1 LKTKN
6 IKTAIKPIAVT
17 ENLENNTLLIE
28 KMNDLLIKKTIAF
41 FEDSF
46 RTEPQKIVLSPGRIN
61 IIGEHIDYND
71 GYVLPAAIDKIIC
84 FAFEKSNSNTSKIIA
99 IDLDDSFEIE
109 VADAMELTENVWTNY
124 IRGVINQLK
133 IKGFKFDGFNCVFS
147 SNIPVGSGLSSSAAL
162 ECGFLYGIN
171 ELFDLKIKP
180 VDIALMGQSAEHW
193 VGINCG
199 IMDQFSS
206 VMGQEN
212 KVIKIDCRTL
222 EYEYHN
228 ADFNDYSLILFDS
241 NVKHSLM
248 TSAYNER
255 RQQCEEGIA
264 IIKSNFP
271 EITSFR
277 DCNEQH
283 VLGLQQVMSANVFK
297 RCLFVVKEIKRVTQ
311 ACDALDK
318 GDIET
323 LGKLMFE
330 THQGLSV
337 DYEVSCA
344 ELDMIVDT
352 LKKEDAVVGSRLMGG
367 GFGGCTINLI
377 KKGHEERIKQQLSA
391 LYLETFGIELKIY
404 DVKIGNGTSLYIA

>member
-1 LKTKN
+1 
-6 IKTAIKPIAVT
+6 
-17 ENLENNTLLIE
+17 
-28 KMNDLLIKKTIAF
+28 MNDILIQKTTRF
-41 FEDSF
+41 FQETF
-46 RTEPQKIVLSPGRIN
+46 GTPPEKTVLSPGRIN

-84 FAFEKSNSNTSKIIA
+84 FAFAKNNTKQSKIVA
-99 IDLDDSFEIE
+99 IDLNEEFE
-109 VADAMELTENVWTNY
+109 VDLTQEISLSKIVWSNY
-124 IRGVINQLK
+124 ILGVIKQLQD
-133 IKGFKFDGFNCVFS
+133 KGFSFDGFNCVFS

-162 ECGFLYGIN
+162 ECGTIFGIK

-180 VDIALMGQSAEHW
+180 IDIALMGQSAEHW

-222 EYEYHN
+222 DYEYHDAN
-228 ADFNDYSLILFDS
+228 FNDYSLILFDS

-255 RQQCEEGIA
+255 REQCEEGIA
-264 IIKSNFP
+264 IIKKNYP
-271 EITSFR
+271 KITSFR
-277 DCNEQH
+277 DCTEN
-283 VLGLQQVMSANVFK
+283 QVISLKDKMSAAVFK
-297 RCLFVVKEIKRVTQ
+297 RSHFVVKEIKRVSL
-311 ACDALDK
+311 ACEALDK
-318 GDIET
+318 GDIQT

-330 THQGLSV
+330 THEGLSV

-352 LKKEDAVVGSRLMGG
+352 LKKEEAVVGSRLMGG

-377 KKGHEERIKQQLSA
+377 KKGEEERIKKQLSA
-391 LYLETFGIELKIY
+391 LYLDAFGIELKIY
-404 DVKIGNGTSLYIA
+404 DVKISNGTSLYTNN

>member
-1 LKTKN
+1 
-6 IKTAIKPIAVT
+6 
-17 ENLENNTLLIE
+17 
-28 KMNDLLIKKTIAF
+28 MNDILINKTTSF
-41 FEDSF
+41 FQEFFGAES
-46 RTEPQKIVLSPGRIN
+46 EKIVLSPGRIN
-61 IIGEHIDYND
+61 IIGEHVDYND

-84 FAFEKSNSNTSKIIA
+84 FAFKKNNSNISKIIA
-99 IDLDDSFEIE
+99 IDLDDKFEINLNDE
-109 VADAMELTENVWTNY
+109 VKLDDKVWTNY
-124 IRGVINQLK
+124 LRGVINQLK
-133 IKGFKFDGFNCVFS
+133 INGFKFEGFDCVFS

-162 ECGFLYGIN
+162 ECGFLFGIN

-180 VDIALMGQSAEHW
+180 IDIALMGQKSEHW

-255 RQQCEEGIA
+255 RKQCEEGIA
-264 IIKSNFP
+264 IIKKNYP
-271 EITSFR
+271 KINSFR
-277 DCNEQH
+277 DCTEN
-283 VLGLQQVMSANVFK
+283 QVISLKDKMSKDVFK
-297 RCLFVVKEIKRVTQ
+297 RSLFAVKEIKRVTL
-311 ACDALDK
+311 ACEALDK
-318 GDIET
+318 GDIKT

-330 THQGLSV
+330 THEGLSV
-337 DYEVSCA
+337 DYEVSCT

-352 LKKEDAVVGSRLMGG
+352 LKKEEAVVGSRLMGG

-377 KKGHEERIKQQLSA
+377 KKGHEERIKKQLSA
-391 LYLETFGIELKIY
+391 LYLDAFGIELKIY
-404 DVKIGNGTSLYIA
+404 DVKISNGTSLYTNN

>member
-1 LKTKN
+1 
-6 IKTAIKPIAVT
+6 
-17 ENLENNTLLIE
+17 
-28 KMNDLLIKKTIAF
+28 MNDLLIKNTTAF
-41 FEDSF
+41 FEKSF
-46 RTEPQKIVLSPGRIN
+46 GTEPQKIVLSPGRIN

-84 FAFEKSNSNTSKIIA
+84 FAFEKNKSDTSKIIA
-99 IDLDDSFEIE
+99 IDLDDSFEVDLSTDMKLSE
-109 VADAMELTENVWTNY
+109 SVWTNY
-124 IRGVINQLK
+124 IRGVIHQLK

-162 ECGFLYGIN
+162 ECGFLFGIN

-206 VMGQEN
+206 VMGKEN
-212 KVIKIDCRTL
+212 KVIKIDCKTL

-228 ADFNDYSLILFDS
+228 ADFIDYSLVLFDS

-283 VLGLQQVMSANVFK
+283 VLGLQHVMSANVFK
-297 RCLFVVKEIKRVTQ
+297 RCLFVVKEIKRVIQ
-311 ACDALDK
+311 ACEALDNGK
-318 GDIET
+318 IEV

-330 THQGLSV
+330 THEGLSV

-344 ELDMIVDT
+344 ELDMIVNT
-352 LKKEDAVVGSRLMGG
+352 LKKEEAVVGSRLMGG

-391 LYLETFGIELKIY
+391 LYFDTFGIILKIY
-404 DVKIGNGTSLYIA
+404 DVKIGDGTSLYNKN